1 MKVDNRVYRRLRSV
15 EDTDY
20 ETILAAQWNKQLRPG
35 LTIAR
40 QVKSWIEVVVRCGA
54 DQSSIA
60 KY

>member
-1 MKVDNRVYRRLRSV
+1 MKVDNRVYKRLRSI
-15 EDTDY
+15 EDNDY

-40 QVKSWIEVVVRCGA
+40 QVSDWIHVMVRCGA